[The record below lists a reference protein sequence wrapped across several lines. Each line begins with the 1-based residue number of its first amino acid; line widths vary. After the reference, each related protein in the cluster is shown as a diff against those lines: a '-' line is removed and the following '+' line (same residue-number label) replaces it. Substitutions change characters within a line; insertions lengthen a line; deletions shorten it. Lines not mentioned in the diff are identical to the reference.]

1 MMCCPAWAGLCTSQL
16 AVFFCPL
23 FEVGRMPIV
32 QVTKLE
38 DHRVCFLTRAMEFQE
53 SQPEINHRAEII
65 PTHTLVVD
73 SWDPLTSLSFCA
85 VLRSRDPYWIS
96 QLCLF
101 KNTFLSLV
109 WQHTLVIP
117 AHERLRQVYGHSS
130 RPTLVTQF
138 KGCQGCMVRSC
149 LNKQRNQNNTDI
161 PSFLRDILQ
170 HKQPAK
176 VAVLTL
182 LGELSEGAR
191 SRGGRKISVHM
202 NKAL

>member
-73 SWDPLTSLSFCA
+73 SWDSLTSLSFCA
-85 VLRSRDPYWIS
+85 ALRSRDPYWIS

-130 RPTLVTQF
+130 RPALVTQF
-138 KGCQGCMVRSC
+138 KGCQDCMVRSC
-149 LNKQRNQNNTDI
+149 LNKEIKTIQISQVSSETFCSTNSQQKWQCSPCQESCQKEPD
-161 PSFLRDILQ
+161 
-170 HKQPAK
+170 
-176 VAVLTL
+176 
-182 LGELSEGAR
+182 LGEEER
-191 SRGGRKISVHM
+191 VISAHE
-202 NKAL
+202 